1 MDGISYNRSLCR
13 LSHFLF
19 IFVLFS
25 SIPLICRLES
35 SFYSISHSISYRLGF
50 LPFLFFHYCRKFS
63 SFPFSP
69 SNSKSTKSERVFI
82 PHVSQFPQ
90 LYHHPTNL
98 NNEERN
104 VIREKERKKKEK
116 ENKENEELIPKCEH
130 DIEEAKKEKEKV
142 ESNLSSLL
150 AKYKEEIDR
159 LKEKR
164 NEIEVLIFL
173 ENNL

>member
-19 IFVLFS
+19 IYVLFS

-104 VIREKERKKKEK
+104 VIREKERKKKEICMWRQQQLLLHQATNSTIRK
-116 ENKENEELIPKCEH
+116 LH
-130 DIEEAKKEKEKV
+130 
-142 ESNLSSLL
+142 LSRIIQKTKLFN
-150 AKYKEEIDR
+150 R
-159 LKEKR
+159 M
-164 NEIEVLIFL
+164 
-173 ENNL
+173 